1 MSSSKEVSFL
11 KFFLCQFFLSMNK
24 TQLIQG
30 LLLWYQWHFYYIHLW
45 KEIILW
51 HKSKYLLIFH
61 TAPRWTYL
69 AQVRNTA
76 NSIVFFICHGYL
88 CSQHKKSGGFQSFK
102 NQIFSSNIIRFRIY
116 KGNLTLVSYKSW
128 ENIFD
133 KCQQEYTQYT
143 QYIRNMFSVW
153 NKGTMWSF

>member
-1 MSSSKEVSFL
+1 MWATQPHLSQNYKCFRKIFWCDYSGHNLIRHSRVSHLLVAHSVLNSCEIRVFDDYDDVTVDKRFKHSRDKSKLRS
-11 KFFLCQFFLSMNK
+11 
-24 TQLIQG
+24 IQHVTVVG
-30 LLLWYQWHFYYIHLW
+30 IDIHLW

-88 CSQHKKSGGFQSFK
+88 CSQHKKSGGFQSLK
-102 NQIFSSNIIRFRIY
+102 NQILHQSLSSLYQI
-116 KGNLTLVSYKSW
+116 
-128 ENIFD
+128 
-133 KCQQEYTQYT
+133 
-143 QYIRNMFSVW
+143 
-153 NKGTMWSF
+153 